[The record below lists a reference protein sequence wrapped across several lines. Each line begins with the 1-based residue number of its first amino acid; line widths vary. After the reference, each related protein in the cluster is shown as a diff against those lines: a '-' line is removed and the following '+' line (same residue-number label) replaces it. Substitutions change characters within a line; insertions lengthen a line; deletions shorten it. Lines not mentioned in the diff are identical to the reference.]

1 LLIALTRAVSD
12 AINLCELTHV
22 AREPIDV
29 ARARDQHREYEH
41 ALESAGCVVVRVESA
56 PELPDAVFI
65 EDTAVVIDEIAI
77 VTRPGAESR
86 RAETAAVA
94 QTLAGYRELRHISA
108 PGTIDGG
115 DVVICGTRAWVGRS
129 ERTNAAGIEQ
139 LRQILQPFGYSV
151 SPVDVSGCLHLKS
164 AAASISPYQVLVNPS
179 WIRPDQFAGIQLLE
193 IDPGEPYAAN
203 VVRVGA
209 TLIHAA
215 AFPRTRERLR
225 RQGFTVQAVDVSE
238 LAKAEGAVTCCSVL
252 VRVE

>member
-12 AINLCELTHV
+12 AINHCELTHV
-22 AREPIDV
+22 TREPIDV
-29 ARARDQHREYEH
+29 ARARRQHREYEH
-41 ALESAGCVVVRVESA
+41 ALEAAGCVIVRVEPA

-65 EDTAVVIDEIAI
+65 EDTAVVVDEVAI

-86 RAETAAVA
+86 REETAAVA
-94 QTLAGYRELRHISA
+94 QTLAGYRELRRISA
-108 PGTIDGG
+108 PGTVDGG
-115 DVVICGTRAWVGRS
+115 DVLICGRRIFVGRS
-129 ERTNAAGIEQ
+129 DRTNAAGIEQ
-139 LRQILQPFGYSV
+139 LRQILEPFEYDI
-151 SPVDVSGCLHLKS
+151 SPVDMGGCLHLKS
-164 AAASISPYQVLVNPS
+164 AAASISQHQILVNPS
-179 WIRPDQFAGIQLLE
+179 WIRGDQFAGIELLDV
-193 IDPGEPYAAN
+193 DPDEPYAAN

-225 RQGFTVQAVDVSE
+225 RHGFTVKGVDVSE